1 MEDKELI
8 EHSHLMFHEKKKTW
22 AYQWMSIGLISKNK
36 NDGKFKGYA
45 STVENMAT
53 SQKIVD
59 YQGRNPRNLYKTSN
73 HENKRL
79 YKEVKSKGN
88 NHRRRKW
95 EHHNSTNIFDLLLQ
109 RTSKEI
115 PQKKKL

>member
-8 EHSHLMFHEKKKTW
+8 KHLHLMFHEKKKIW
-22 AYQWMSIGLISKNK
+22 AYQWMLIELISKKK

-45 STVENMAT
+45 LTVENLAI
-53 SQKIVD
+53 SRKIVD
-59 YQGRNPRNLYKTSN
+59 YQGKNPRNLYRTSN
-73 HENKRL
+73 HEDKRL

-95 EHHNSTNIFDLLLQ
+95 EHRNFINIFDLLSQKTL
-109 RTSKEI
+109 KEI
-115 PQKKKL
+115 P